1 MLVQVLTFSSVGA
14 SVDILGGV
22 PAIHWIDCAA
32 ASSLKMHHLAFEYST
47 FSFKALQSC
56 NLQPDCIHSIDCAE
70 LPDCRVL
77 QYFLTHCTR
86 LLEIHFTCT
95 DRVALVASQCIL
107 LPHYNSSKELLI
119 GNWQV
124 SKHTA
129 DPSKTLVTMICSSKH
144 QARPLFC

>member
-1 MLVQVLTFSSVGA
+1 MLVRVLTY
-14 SVDILGGV
+14 
-22 PAIHWIDCAA
+22 WAA
-32 ASSLKMHHLAFEYST
+32 CRQFIGLIARQRAPSKCTTLHSNTVHSHSRHCKL
-47 FSFKALQSC
+47 C

-77 QYFLTHCTR
+77 QYFLRHCSR
-86 LLEIHFTCT
+86 LFEIHFTCT
-95 DRVALVASQCIL
+95 DCIAMVASQCSL
-107 LPHYNSSKELLI
+107 LLRYNSFKELLI